1 MHPCARAKRV
11 PPSDHET
18 GSDGALTMTTTIRCH
33 GAALAGMAAAMLAA
47 PALAQDAPEYLT
59 RQPIANG
66 LGFQEYATDIMR
78 EIVWFNAYT
87 MWFLVPIGIFVGGLL
102 AYVVWKFNH
111 NSHPVASRTAHN
123 TTIEVVWTV
132 APVLVLLFLAVPSF
146 QLLTAQ
152 FDPPEEPELTVKA
165 TGYQWYWGYEYQSNE
180 DGSPILDFLQL
191 PLLDD
196 QDRDAAGKTDV
207 ALYPNLLAVDNEF
220 IVPVGKVVRLL
231 VTGGDVIHSWAMP
244 SFGKKMDAIPGRLNE
259 TWFKV
264 NEPGLYY
271 GQCSE
276 LCGKDHAFMPIAV
289 RVVTADQFA
298 RWYETATTASLDDAN
313 RALLTEIAGVAGAE
327 AAVAADAVAGSPT
340 DDTPG
345 GDVVTDAEAPA
356 TAN

>member
-1 MHPCARAKRV
+1 MITTKR
-11 PPSDHET
+11 SST
-18 GSDGALTMTTTIRCH
+18 LS
-33 GAALAGMAAAMLAA
+33 GAALFGAAVAAAAA
-47 PALAQDAPEYLT
+47 SVPAMAQDAPEYLT

-66 LGFQEYATDIMR
+66 FGFQEYATDIMR

-87 MWFLVPIGIFVGGLL
+87 LWFLVPIGIFVGGLL

-111 NSHPVASRTAHN
+111 NAHPVASRTAHN

-152 FDPPEEPELTVKA
+152 FDPPQEPELTVKT
-165 TGYQWYWGYEYQSNE
+165 TGYQWYWGYEYQSEE
-180 DGSPILDFLQL
+180 DGSPILTFDSL
-191 PLLDD
+191 PLLQDT
-196 QDRDAAGKTDV
+196 DRDAFAKTDRV
-207 ALYPNLLAVDNEF
+207 LYPNLLAVDNEF
-220 IVPVGKVVRLL
+220 VVPVGKVVRLL

-264 NEPGLYY
+264 DEPGLYY

-289 RVVTADQFA
+289 RAVPLDLFNQ
-298 RWYETATTASLDDAN
+298 WYAAAVENLDAAN
-313 RALLTEIAGVAGAE
+313 RELI
-327 AAVAADAVAGSPT
+327 AAVSSMPETQQPT
-340 DDTPG
+340 TPG
-345 GDVVTDAEAPA
+345 MTTSETSSAAPA
-356 TAN
+356 TIEDAAGTEPTRTALATNSATPSVAN

>member
-1 MHPCARAKRV
+1 MITSQRTGTGPRAAIAFIAAAV
-11 PPSDHET
+11 ALF
-18 GSDGALTMTTTIRCH
+18 GAL
-33 GAALAGMAAAMLAA
+33 

-66 LGFQEYATDIMR
+66 YGFQEYATDIMR
-78 EIVWFNAYT
+78 EVVWFNAYT
-87 MWFLVPIGIFVGGLL
+87 LWFLVPIGIFVGGLL

-111 NSHPVASRTAHN
+111 NAHPVASRTAHN

-132 APVLVLLFLAVPSF
+132 APVLILLFLAVPSF

-152 FDPPEEPELTVKA
+152 FDPPEEPELTVKT
-165 TGYQWYWGYEYQSNE
+165 TGYQWYWGYEYQSEE
-180 DGSPILDFLQL
+180 DGSPVLTFDSL
-191 PLLDD
+191 PLLQND
-196 QDRDAAGKTDV
+196 DRDAFGKTDLN
-207 ALYPNLLAVDNEF
+207 LYPTLLAVDNEF

-264 NEPGLYY
+264 DEPGLYY

-289 RVVTADQFA
+289 RAVPLDLFNK
-298 RWYETATTASLDDAN
+298 WYAAAVEDLDAAN
-313 RALLTEIAGVAGAE
+313 RALI
-327 AAVAADAVAGSPT
+327 AAVGNQGGTEGPSTSGMTTSETTSVAPEIIDDASGMEPVRTAQ
-340 DDTPG
+340 
-345 GDVVTDAEAPA
+345 TDATELTTAPV
-356 TAN
+356 AN

>member
-1 MHPCARAKRV
+1 M
-11 PPSDHET
+11 
-18 GSDGALTMTTTIRCH
+18 
-33 GAALAGMAAAMLAA
+33 GAALAGLGLAMLAA

-264 NEPGLYY
+264 DKPGLYY

-289 RVVTADQFA
+289 RAVPLDLFNE
-298 RWYETATTASLDDAN
+298 WYAAAVDDLDAAN
-313 RALLTEIAGVAGAE
+313 RTLI
-327 AAVAADAVAGSPT
+327 AAVNEVVPQTEQPT
-340 DDTPG
+340 TPG
-345 GDVVTDAEAPA
+345 MTTSETSSAAPKTIEDASGIEPVRTAVNTDTDTDTVAPV
-356 TAN
+356 AN